1 MEELS
6 WVSHPAKARKTA
18 AIITLFLI
26 FLIMWMVYSMTQ
38 SLVMIFFALLL
49 FNAALSSFFFPTRFT
64 ITEEKVIIKYMFTSQ
79 EKDMSM
85 FRSFYPDKRGVL
97 LSPFTRPSRLENFR
111 GVYVRYDGNKD
122 EVDAFV
128 KEIFDKRKAEL
139 LDEKPQEEGSDG

>member
-1 MEELS
+1 
-6 WVSHPAKARKTA
+6 
-18 AIITLFLI
+18 
-26 FLIMWMVYSMTQ
+26 
-38 SLVMIFFALLL
+38 
-49 FNAALSSFFFPTRFT
+49 
-64 ITEEKVIIKYMFTSQ
+64 
-79 EKDMSM
+79 MSM